1 MSRVWIGVIFCWIPL
16 GKLLVSLIFWTIF
29 FMKLLYYLGKTQQKL
44 TEMTPKNLEKIYD
57 SVNGS
62 LKGSLNMIQ
71 KQPKSIKIQRVDPL
85 ISQKLT
91 LFWTVFPRVLF
102 KKVEFLLKLSFTLGK
117 QVEVGFL
124 RKNESRTWIGVIFYW
139 IPLGKLL
146 VSLFFFGIFFMKI
159 LYYLGKTQQTL
170 TKMTRTKQQRVCEAG
185 NSPRTA
191 SLNKIKKQPKSMK
204 P

>member
-1 MSRVWIGVIFCWIPL
+1 MEL
-16 GKLLVSLIFWTIF
+16 TIF

-44 TEMTPKNLEKIYD
+44 TKMTPKNLEKIYD

-102 KKVEFLLKLSFTLGK
+102 KKVEFLLKSAFTLGK
-117 QVEVGFL
+117 QVEVVFL
-124 RKNESRTWIGVIFYW
+124 RKNESGLNWSDFLLNT
-139 IPLGKLL
+139 LGETTCLT
-146 VSLFFFGIFFMKI
+146 LFFGMFFMKI
-159 LYYLGKTQQTL
+159 LYYLGKTQQ
-170 TKMTRTKQQRVCEAG
+170 
-185 NSPRTA
+185 
-191 SLNKIKKQPKSMK
+191 
-204 P
+204 